1 MKFINRVKNAWYML
15 AGREITTSDR
25 GVLEFLGIDT
35 ENTPRR
41 AMSEVTYFTCIK
53 TLAEAMGKMPLKL
66 YQRTKNGIQRPDVT
80 ETLRLLS
87 LRPNPYMSATIFWTW
102 CEMACQHYGN
112 AYVWIDGKFTPS
124 GRFGGSYKI
133 KGFYPMHPQNVTILV
148 DDAGI
153 FGTTGCLY
161 YQYTNPDTGEMAV
174 FRDSEVLHFKTW
186 YTEDGI
192 VGKPA
197 RDILRDVIAGAS
209 NASAYEQ
216 NLYKN
221 GMTAKMVMQYTGTY
235 DSDKIKQIQK
245 KFADRLTGPQAAG
258 KVIPIP
264 MDFQLTPLNM
274 SMVDAD
280 FATLRKYTALQIA
293 SAFNVKPSNL
303 NDYSNSKYASAESE
317 ALAFLDGFSYRLKMY
332 EEELNAKV
340 LTPSEYRQG
349 FFYKFNEKSILR
361 MDSKTQSEVLKNY
374 TQGGIYSANEARDKL
389 DLPHVKGGDTLLING
404 SYVPIAQAGAA
415 YEKGGNTGENSEN

>member
-1 MKFINRVKNAWYML
+1 ML

-35 ENTPRR
+35 ESTPRR

-66 YQRTKNGIQRPDVT
+66 YQRTKGGIQRPDMT

-87 LRPNPYMSATIFWTW
+87 LRPNPYMSATTFWSW

-133 KGFYPMHPQNVTILV
+133 KGFYPMHPQNVSILV

-161 YQYTNPDTGEMAV
+161 YRYTNPDTGGMTV

-197 RDILRDVIAGAS
+197 RDILQDVIAGAS

-221 GMTAKMVMQYTGTY
+221 GMTAKMVLQYTGTY
-235 DSDKIKQIQK
+235 DKDKIKQIQK

-293 SAFNVKPSNL
+293 SCFSIKPSAL

-317 ALAFLDGFSYRLKMY
+317 ALAFLDCFSYRLKMY

-349 FFYKFNEKSILR
+349 YFYKFNEKSILR

-389 DLPHVKGGDTLLING
+389 DLPHVEGGDTLLING
-404 SYVPIAQAGAA
+404 SYVPITQAGAA
-415 YEKGGNTGENSEN
+415 YEKGGNGNENSES